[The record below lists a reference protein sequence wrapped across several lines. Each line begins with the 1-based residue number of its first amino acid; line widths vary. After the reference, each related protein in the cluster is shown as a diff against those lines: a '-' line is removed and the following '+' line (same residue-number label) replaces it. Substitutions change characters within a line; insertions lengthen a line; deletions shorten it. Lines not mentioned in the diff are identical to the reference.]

1 MAVVGNLRIND
12 VYHSVVVQ
20 VSSKSPRLVND
31 NGFLVGM
38 SRMRQE
44 IRNRGLNRRIS
55 NNVLIAHK
63 SSGEAD
69 ENKRLSHYIYYK
81 GIGVGMLVVF
91 RGIAVAVAKVLLFSL
106 SATPLAAGSK

>member
-1 MAVVGNLRIND
+1 M
-12 VYHSVVVQ
+12 
-20 VSSKSPRLVND
+20 ND

-38 SRMRQE
+38 PHMRQE
-44 IRNRGLNRRIS
+44 IRNRGLNQRIS

-69 ENKRLSHYIYYK
+69 ENKRLSHHIYCK

-106 SATPLAAGSK
+106 SATPLAAGSKLYLTVA